1 MVDSNIKKTRILKS
15 SLPPIDHDTEKY
27 NIRYRIISEDRNR
40 TSHWSPIYNSDGVD
54 VVVTSGAVSRAGN
67 IITAVWGD
75 QNDFPEY
82 DVFVKFDSS
91 DFFYHG
97 TSKVH
102 SYSFFVD
109 HDRSGNIKMGDF
121 TMNSPALSSARV
133 RAEPKAGSAIRFISC

>member
-1 MVDSNIKKTRILKS
+1 MADANIKKLRVLKS

-27 NIRYRIISEDRNR
+27 NIRYRVISDDRNR
-40 TSHWSPIYNSDGVD
+40 FSHWSPIYNSDGVD

-82 DVFVKFDSS
+82 DVFVKFDSG

-97 TSKVH
+97 KSKIH
-102 SYSFFVD
+102 SYSFLKTGTTSVRVKVQIISSKKEIKAALNIFD
-109 HDRSGNIKMGDF
+109 SG
-121 TMNSPALSSARV
+121 TVSLV
-133 RAEPKAGSAIRFISC
+133 

>member
-1 MVDSNIKKTRILKS
+1 MADANIKKLRVLKS

-27 NIRYRIISEDRNR
+27 NVRYRVISDDRNR
-40 TSHWSPIYNSDGVD
+40 FSHWSPIYNSDGVD

-82 DVFVKFDSS
+82 DVFVKFDSG

-97 TSKVH
+97 KSKVH
-102 SYSFFVD
+102 SYSFLKTGTTSVRVKVQIISSKKEIKAALNVFD
-109 HDRSGNIKMGDF
+109 SGTVSLI
-121 TMNSPALSSARV
+121 
-133 RAEPKAGSAIRFISC
+133 